1 MDEEMKSLERSN
13 TWELVDLPKG
23 KKVVGLKSMYKIK
36 YKPDG
41 SIQKHKARLVARG
54 Y

>member
-1 MDEEMKSLERSN
+1 MKSLERNN
-13 TWELVDLPKG
+13 TWELVDLLKG
-23 KKVVGLKSMYKIK
+23 NKVVGLKWVYKLK
-36 YKPDG
+36 YKQDG